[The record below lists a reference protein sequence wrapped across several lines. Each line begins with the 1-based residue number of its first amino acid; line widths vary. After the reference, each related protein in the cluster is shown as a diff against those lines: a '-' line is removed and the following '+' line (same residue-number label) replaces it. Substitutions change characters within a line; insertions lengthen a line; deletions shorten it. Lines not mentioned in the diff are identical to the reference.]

1 MVEAFNIIQDRIA
14 RSRLAGD
21 PPDLT
26 IGPKLGKIGNFDFH
40 RAAEAIDIGY
50 EAARKMTARDRRS
63 LATVA

>member
-26 IGPKLGKIGNFDFH
+26 IAPRLGRIGSFDFH

-50 EAARKMTARDRRS
+50 DAGKRMTAEIA
-63 LATVA
+63 ATLTTVV